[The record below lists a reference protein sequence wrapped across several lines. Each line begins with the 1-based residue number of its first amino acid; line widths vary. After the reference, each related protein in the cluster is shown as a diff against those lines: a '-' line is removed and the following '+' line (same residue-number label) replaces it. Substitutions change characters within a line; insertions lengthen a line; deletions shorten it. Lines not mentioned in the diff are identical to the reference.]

1 MPRLACLSVVALSL
15 VCLTAPREAAAQTIY
30 DTQRAVEM
38 AQLRL
43 RLYQQVEHPADLR
56 RVQSDLTFVEAEVA
70 SLKRLLKEY
79 GPMDRFST
87 GRALVLTIESTRL
100 SLLRAELN
108 RDSLKQQLTAMQRW
122 HGDRLRLLQLELA
135 EARAGR

>member
-15 VCLTAPREAAAQTIY
+15 ACLAAPPDAAAQTIY
-30 DTQRAVEM
+30 DTQRAVEI

-43 RLYQQVEHPADLR
+43 RLYEQVEHPAELR
-56 RVQSDLTFVEAEVA
+56 RVQSDLQFAEAEVT

-87 GRALVLTIESTRL
+87 GRALMLTIESTRL
-100 SLLRAELN
+100 SLLRCELN
-108 RDSLKQQLTAMQRW
+108 RDSLKQQLNALQRW
-122 HGDRLRLLQLELA
+122 HGDRLRLLRLELA